1 MLVRPEDWRPQ
12 GVANLEDRAWDAL
25 RETGRSVCVTA
36 GAGAGKTEFLAQK
49 AAYLLQTGLCPYPR
63 RILAISFKR
72 DAAVNLSLR
81 VQQRCTPEQ
90 ARRFAS
96 YTFDA
101 FTKQMLD
108 RFRMAVPAPYM
119 PPANYRIV
127 FPVKGDY
134 QDFFRSAGRPNI
146 DHKRFEAAIANV
158 SLPIDDQDIKEAAR
172 LFLRAYWEHQY
183 ENFAEVLLTFPMI
196 NRLVKYILEV
206 NPEINQALRLSYGA
220 VFLDEFQDT
229 TSAQFSLIRTC
240 FEGAETRLTAVG
252 DDKQK
257 IMGWAGAM
265 DRSFDVFTE
274 TFNAR
279 RISLLS
285 NWRSHEELVRVQHVI
300 AAKIDPNVE
309 LAIARANRR
318 VDGEVVAIWDFK
330 EREAEVRQI
339 ARWIRTEV
347 DAGRVAPQDV
357 AILIRMKANDVETE
371 LGPALEAE
379 GLILRNLDRRVGE
392 IAIQDLLTEE
402 LFETLFPLLR
412 LAASGRNP
420 EAWTDSQARLRILL
434 GLSDEDDAAL
444 GRLQRESGVF
454 ARELRAYMDEHPPAA
469 ATAMEVLNRAL
480 SYVGRER
487 LVGAFANYQRPADF
501 ERVYQGFLILL
512 TECTAGQAQW
522 SDVLDRLEGLGQVPL
537 MTIHKSKGLEFHTM
551 IFFGLDN
558 RTWWSLNNDGGEEM
572 NSLFV
577 ALTRARQRAYFSFC
591 LERGRA
597 FEWLDELLAPVGVQ
611 HIDGDLIA

>member
-1 MLVRPEDWRPQ
+1 MLVRPENWLPQ
-12 GVANLEDRAWDAL
+12 GVDDLEDRAWEAL
-25 RETGRSVCVTA
+25 RETERSVCVTA

-49 AAYLLQTGLCPYPR
+49 AAYLLQTGLCPYPK

-72 DAAVNLSLR
+72 DAALNLSRR
-81 VQQRCTPEQ
+81 VRQRCTPEQ

-108 RFRMAVPAPYM
+108 RFRMAVPAPYT
-119 PPANYRIV
+119 PPAHYRIV

-134 QDFFRSAGRPNI
+134 QDFFRSAGHPNV
-146 DHKRFEAAIANV
+146 DQKRFEAAVANV
-158 SLPIDDQDIKEAAR
+158 SLPIGEQNIAEVAQR
-172 LFLRAYWEHQY
+172 LLQAYWEYQY

-206 NPEINQALRLSYGA
+206 NPEINQALRLTYDA

-229 TSAQFSLIRTC
+229 TPAQFSLIRTC
-240 FEGAETRLTAVG
+240 FEGTGARLTAVG

-265 DRSFDVFTE
+265 DRAFDVFTE
-274 TFNAR
+274 TFNAHR
-279 RISLLS
+279 VSLLS
-285 NWRSHEELVRVQHVI
+285 NWRSHEDLVRIQHVI
-300 AAKIDPNVE
+300 AAQIDPDVE
-309 LAIARANRR
+309 PAQARANRQ
-318 VDGEVVAIWDFK
+318 VDGEVAAIWDF
-330 EREAEVRQI
+330 EDREAEVGGI
-339 ARWIRTEV
+339 ARWIRAEV

-357 AILIRMKANDVETE
+357 AVLVRMKANDVENE
-371 LGPALEAE
+371 LGPALSAE
-379 GLILRNLDRRVGE
+379 GLILRNLDRRVGD

-420 EAWTDSQARLRILL
+420 EAWTDSQERLRVVF

-444 GRLQRESGVF
+444 GRLQRNTGAFV
-454 ARELRAYMDEHPPAA
+454 RELRAYMDDHPPAE
-469 ATAMEVLNRAL
+469 ATAAEVLNRAL
-480 SYVGRER
+480 AYVGRER

-501 ERVYQGFLILL
+501 ERVFQGFLILL

-522 SDVLDRLEGLGQVPL
+522 RDVLDRFEGLGQVPL

-558 RTWWSLNNDGGEEM
+558 RTWWSLKNDGGEEM
-572 NSLFV
+572 NSFFV

-591 LERGRA
+591 RERGRA
-597 FEWLDELLAPVGVQ
+597 FAWLEELLEPVGVRR
-611 HIDGDLIA
+611 IDSAAI

>member
-12 GVANLEDRAWDAL
+12 GVADLEDRAWDAL

-72 DAAVNLSLR
+72 DAALNLSLR

-134 QDFFRSAGRPNI
+134 QDFFRSAGRPNT

-158 SLPIDDQDIKEAAR
+158 SLPIEEQDLKEAVR

-229 TSAQFSLIRTC
+229 TLAQFSLIRTC
-240 FEGAETRLTAVG
+240 FEGAGTRLTAVG

-265 DRSFDVFTE
+265 DRAFDVFTE
-274 TFNAR
+274 TFDAR

-285 NWRSHEELVRVQHVI
+285 NWRSHEDLVRIQHVI
-300 AAKIDPNVE
+300 AAQIDPHVE
-309 LAIARANRR
+309 LALARAHRQ
-318 VDGEVVAIWDFK
+318 VDGEVAAIWDF
-330 EREAEVRQI
+330 EDREAEVRQI
-339 ARWIRTEV
+339 ARWVRAEV
-347 DAGRVAPQDV
+347 DAGRVEPQDV
-357 AILIRMKANDVETE
+357 AILIRMKANDVESE
-371 LGPALEAE
+371 LGPALAAE

-402 LFETLFPLLR
+402 LFITLFPLLR

-420 EAWTDSQARLRILL
+420 KAWTESQKRLRIIF
-434 GLSDEDDAAL
+434 GHSDEDEAAL
-444 GRLQRESGVF
+444 GRLQREAGEFV
-454 ARELRAYMDEHPPAA
+454 RQLRAYLDNHPPAE
-469 ATAMEVLNRAL
+469 ATATEVLNRAL
-480 SYVGRER
+480 AFVGRER
-487 LVGAFANYQRPADF
+487 LVGTFANYQRPADF
-501 ERVYQGFLILL
+501 DRVFQGFLILL
-512 TECTAGQAQW
+512 TECTVGQTLW
-522 SDVLDRLEGLGQVPL
+522 SEVLDRFEGIGQVPL

-558 RTWWSLNNDGGEEM
+558 RTWWSLKNDGGEEM
-572 NSLFV
+572 NSFFV

-591 LERGRA
+591 RERGRA
-597 FEWLDELLAPVGVQ
+597 FEWLDELLAPVGVRR
-611 HIDGDLIA
+611 IDGTLIA